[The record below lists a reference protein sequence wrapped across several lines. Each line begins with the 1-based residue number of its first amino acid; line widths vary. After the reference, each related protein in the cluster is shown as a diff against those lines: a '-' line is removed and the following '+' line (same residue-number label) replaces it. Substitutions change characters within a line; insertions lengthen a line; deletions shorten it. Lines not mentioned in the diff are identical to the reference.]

1 MHKSLPTLPAGAS
14 AAERYFSERYPG
26 YRLKDYRTDPLT
38 HTVSCFVLE
47 PLDAAYRCPKC
58 GTVASRFHD
67 DRVLLARDFDITAG
81 GPVQI
86 ELPSRRIRCPCC
98 GCRRTEPRPDWLLDG
113 HLITERLAG
122 LVQKLLRL
130 RICVQDVAKITGVDW
145 NLIKELDKTAL
156 EHAHSAPDLAHV
168 RRLAIDEISIH
179 KGHKY
184 ATVIMDP
191 EDRKILQV
199 VEGKSQKVMRP
210 FFESLKAGGFDK
222 HIRAV
227 SVDMNAAYPRL
238 IKEFLPHAK
247 LTYDRFH
254 VMQMLNKNV
263 LYEARPTSIQR
274 AREKYRSLS
283 AAQRKSDEAIAEKII
298 SIRAVKN
305 AEWLIITDPSLLGPQ
320 RQERL
325 RLLRETN
332 QLFADLY
339 LFVAKLREVWTAASE
354 HLARTLLA
362 EVVDLGKAIAE
373 AHEFK
378 PIDRFVKMLTRRA
391 DGIVTACIVGLGTNI
406 LEGANNTAKVI
417 KRVAYGDRD
426 FEYFALK
433 LKGAFPGRRFLRQ
446 MQTQGWTLVWQ
457 GLRKPLG
464 FHHYS

>member
-1 MHKSLPTLPAGAS
+1 MHKSLPTLPEGAS

-86 ELPSRRIRCPCC
+86 EVPSRRIRCPCC

-130 RICVQDVAKITGVDW
+130 RICVQDVAKIIGVDW

-156 EHAHSAPDLAHV
+156 EHAHSASDLAHV

-184 ATVIMDP
+184 ATVIMDL

-222 HIRAV
+222 
-227 SVDMNAAYPRL
+227 
-238 IKEFLPHAK
+238 
-247 LTYDRFH
+247 
-254 VMQMLNKNV
+254 
-263 LYEARPTSIQR
+263 
-274 AREKYRSLS
+274 
-283 AAQRKSDEAIAEKII
+283 
-298 SIRAVKN
+298 
-305 AEWLIITDPSLLGPQ
+305 
-320 RQERL
+320 
-325 RLLRETN
+325 
-332 QLFADLY
+332 
-339 LFVAKLREVWTAASE
+339 
-354 HLARTLLA
+354 
-362 EVVDLGKAIAE
+362 
-373 AHEFK
+373 
-378 PIDRFVKMLTRRA
+378 
-391 DGIVTACIVGLGTNI
+391 
-406 LEGANNTAKVI
+406 
-417 KRVAYGDRD
+417 
-426 FEYFALK
+426 
-433 LKGAFPGRRFLRQ
+433 
-446 MQTQGWTLVWQ
+446 
-457 GLRKPLG
+457 
-464 FHHYS
+464 